1 MKHISYSSILSILL
15 LILAL
20 SFFVSCDLLQGF
32 LSDLSG
38 NDQDGS
44 VLSLSYI
51 PVFSI
56 PETKSRALIP
66 EEDDLTSMTYGQML
80 LPQLRYLEE
89 HTGTDDSISTISTS
103 IFGQSYDG
111 QITYDTTNETIEIV
125 YDLGDTN
132 GLIQIVFHNDET
144 FDYNQYLI
152 LDYFSDSD
160 TDRNLYALTEVEGG
174 RIVQGSDSSSYTIT
188 GESHI
193 YYGWIIP
200 SGNEADEAMILD
212 YDMGVATGYFRGGT
226 DIVFGFVDPYTVP
239 AGSYQS
245 TEDRTISG
253 KSIDEVTIQDLLAM
267 DTTLDTASYSRDTD
281 SGYPFNDIYY
291 MVGENTYLGNLTAD
305 AWDPVSFQTATEGF
319 TFTDLGAPESQ
330 NLFEFLAD
338 SFNLDYQLVG
348 DNPVSEWTSTTV
360 EEVTYYYCDFSVEAD
375 GLYAIP
381 HENVQIWNTDNEQIA
396 YPAYTELQENVT
408 YRMACPES
416 DVDTVPDNPYIYQL

>member
-20 SFFVSCDLLQGF
+20 SFCVSCDLLQGF

-66 EEDDLTSMTYGQML
+66 EDELSSYAQSL

-152 LDYFSDSD
+152 LDYYS
-160 TDRNLYALTEVEGG
+160 
-174 RIVQGSDSSSYTIT
+174 
-188 GESHI
+188 
-193 YYGWIIP
+193 
-200 SGNEADEAMILD
+200 
-212 YDMGVATGYFRGGT
+212 
-226 DIVFGFVDPYTVP
+226 
-239 AGSYQS
+239 
-245 TEDRTISG
+245 
-253 KSIDEVTIQDLLAM
+253 KIQ
-267 DTTLDTASYSRDTD
+267 
-281 SGYPFNDIYY
+281 I
-291 MVGENTYLGNLTAD
+291 
-305 AWDPVSFQTATEGF
+305 
-319 TFTDLGAPESQ
+319 
-330 NLFEFLAD
+330 
-338 SFNLDYQLVG
+338 
-348 DNPVSEWTSTTV
+348 
-360 EEVTYYYCDFSVEAD
+360 
-375 GLYAIP
+375 
-381 HENVQIWNTDNEQIA
+381 QIKQIQIKLCT
-396 YPAYTELQENVT
+396 P
-408 YRMACPES
+408 
-416 DVDTVPDNPYIYQL
+416 

>member
-1 MKHISYSSILSILL
+1 MAQYYRYLIS
-15 LILAL
+15 L
-20 SFFVSCDLLQGF
+20 SFLFRRR
-32 LSDLSG
+32 
-38 NDQDGS
+38 
-44 VLSLSYI
+44 
-51 PVFSI
+51 
-56 PETKSRALIP
+56 KSRALIP
-66 EEDDLTSMTYGQML
+66 EDELSSYAQSL

-152 LDYFSDSD
+152 LDYYSKNSN
-160 TDRNLYALTEVEGG
+160 TDQTNTDQTLYALTEVEGG

-193 YYGWIIP
+193 HYGWIIP

-212 YDMGVATGYFRGGT
+212 YDMGVATGYFRGGS

-245 TEDRTISG
+245 PEDRTISG
-253 KSIDEVTIQDLLAM
+253 KRIDEVTIQDLLAM
-267 DTTLDTASYSRDTD
+267 DDTLDTAPYIRNTD
-281 SGYPFNDIYY
+281 FGYPFNDIYY

-348 DNPVSEWTSTTV
+348 DSPVSEWTSTTV
-360 EEVTYYYCDFSVEAD
+360 EGVTYYYCDFSVEAD

-381 HENVQIWNTDNEQIA
+381 HENVQIWDTSNEQIA